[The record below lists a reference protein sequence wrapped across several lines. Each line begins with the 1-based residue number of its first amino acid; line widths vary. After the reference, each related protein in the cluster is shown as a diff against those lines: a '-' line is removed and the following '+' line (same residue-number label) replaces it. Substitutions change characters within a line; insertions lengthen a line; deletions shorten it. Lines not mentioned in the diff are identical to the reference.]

1 MKSDIAGD
9 VHIGVDVS
17 KAKLDV
23 YVPATKEGARPTTV
37 EVDNAVEGFRK
48 LRDMARKA
56 KAMVCVEPTGG
67 YELEL
72 VAFLH
77 RSGVAVAYADALR
90 VRQFA
95 RAEGCLSKSDAVDAA
110 LISRFADRIGVR
122 PLERRDVES
131 VELRR
136 KAKFRQTLTDARTA
150 MVCRLETEVDGDMRA
165 MLREQVRH
173 LDRLIAKAERSCLE
187 TIAGNEAMSSLH
199 RRFVAV
205 GGVGDMT
212 AISVLAGLPE
222 IGKLPDAKPDR
233 LVGIAPEESRPRRGR
248 AAPGSG
254 SGGSGAGG
262 RTCATRSTW
271 PPWRQSCGT
280 TSWERTTAGSARR
293 GIPTSGPSSR
303 PCESCCRC

>member
-1 MKSDIAGD
+1 MKSVSVHS

-56 KAMVCVEPTGG
+56 KAVVCVEPTGG

-72 VAFLH
+72 MAFM
-77 RSGVAVAYADALR
+77 RKSGVRVAYADALR

-95 RAEGCLSKSDAVDAA
+95 RAEGSLSKNDSIDAV

-122 PLERRDVES
+122 VLDGQDVDS
-131 VELRR
+131 VELKR
-136 KAKFRQTLTDARTA
+136 KAKFRQTMIDSRTA
-150 MVCRLETEVDGDMRA
+150 IVCRLETETDAEMRK
-165 MLREQVRH
+165 MLEEQVSH
-173 LDRLIAKAERSCLE
+173 FDRLIRKAEDLCIE
-187 TIAGNEAMSSLH
+187 TVRGNEGLKGKLV
-199 RRFVAV
+199 RFTAV
-205 GGVGDMT
+205 GGVGDVT
-212 AISVLAGLPE
+212 AISILAGLPE
-222 IGKLPDAKPDR
+222 IGKLPDASS
-233 LVGIAPEESRPRRGR
+233 ESRRRKGR
-248 AAPGSG
+248 AARGSG
-254 SGGSGAGG
+254 SGGSGAAG

-280 TSWERTTAGSARR
+280 TSWGRTAAGSARR

-303 PCESCCRC
+303 PCGSCCRC